1 MKLSISEQTCY
12 NIREDTYRKS
22 LPIIIQ
28 YMNILG
34 NLNGCDAQMH
44 FDQDIKRWY
53 NIYDHIL

>member
-1 MKLSISEQTCY
+1 MTNKQMKLNISEQTCY

-44 FDQDIKRWY
+44 FDQDIKR
-53 NIYDHIL
+53 